1 MVGERNKNGK
11 FKNIIDFM
19 NRVSKDVINK
29 RQLEKLIQ
37 AGAFD
42 SIELNRSK
50 LFNNVTKFV
59 DLYGGEKNIN
69 QDMLFEEN
77 EISFEDKNIFN
88 QNYEKW
94 RNSEILSNEL
104 EVIGFY
110 FSDHPLNLYPKK
122 FFELENIYPFEYCL
136 ENDNINSIKVCGAI
150 LDIKERSNKDGKKYA
165 FITVSEKSYQF
176 ELTIFSENLYKY
188 RPLLKEGNLII
199 FSVDILKNNTDTR
212 FIIRDITSFDK
223 VFNDKKYKLNI
234 YTNINNLAELKDNIF
249 EEKKNRNLNNYV
261 DLFITVDQKL
271 VNFDFRKYSIKSYK
285 KLDDLNKSKI
295 LDYSLEISWKNNT
308 IQY

>member
-1 MVGERNKNGK
+1 MVEERNKNGR
-11 FKNIIDFM
+11 FTSIIDFM

-42 SIELNRSK
+42 SIEQNRSK
-50 LFNNVTKFV
+50 LFNNVPKFV
-59 DLYGGEKNIN
+59 ELYGGEKNMN

-77 EISFEDKNIFN
+77 EISFDDKNLFN
-88 QNYEKW
+88 QNYKKW
-94 RNSEILSNEL
+94 KNSEILSNEL

-122 FFELENIYPFEYCL
+122 FFELENISLFKDYT
-136 ENDNINSIKVCGAI
+136 ENNNSNSIKVCGAI

-165 FITVSEKSYQF
+165 FITVSETNFQF

-188 RPLLKEGNLII
+188 RPLLKEGNLLI
-199 FSVDILKNNTDTR
+199 FNVDIIKNNADTR
-212 FIIRDITSFDK
+212 FIIRELASLDK
-223 VFNDKKYKLNI
+223 IFTNKKYKFNI
-234 YTNINNLAELKDNIF
+234 YTNIKYVSELKDSIF
-249 EEKKNRNLNNYV
+249 EENKNTNLNNYI

-271 VNFDFRKYSIKSYK
+271 VNFDFEKYSIKSYK
-285 KLDDLNKSKI
+285 KLDYLNKSKI
-295 LDYSLEISWKNNT
+295 LDYSLEIS
-308 IQY
+308 